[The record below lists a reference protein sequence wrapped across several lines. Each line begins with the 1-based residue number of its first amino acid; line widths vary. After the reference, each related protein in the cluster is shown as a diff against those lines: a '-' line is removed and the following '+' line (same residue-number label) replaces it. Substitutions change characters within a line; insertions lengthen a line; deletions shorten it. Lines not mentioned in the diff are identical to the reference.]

1 MKNNIL
7 SATILLITFA
17 LIITSCNSTAKKA
30 EAKKDG
36 INVGTITSDKKAS
49 GNLIISLDEAS
60 QLMQKHNRLTE
71 KWFTYTYTRAWI
83 ETIQISENKYNYY
96 LGLDA
101 SLESKNNDQPYSCY
115 SIYTELELT
124 NNNLIFYPNAFQQSC
139 RGKFCQSCKLVL
151 FENNEIG
158 CDCVSS
164 VNDTKNKEE
173 GKCNHSISRVM
184 SEEQEKNDEI

>member
-1 MKNNIL
+1 MKKQVL
-7 SATILLITFA
+7 SATILLIAFVL
-17 LIITSCNSTAKKA
+17 LIVSCDSTAKRA

-36 INVGTITSDKKAS
+36 INVGNITPDNKAS
-49 GNLIISLDEAS
+49 GNLTITIGEAS
-60 QLMQKHNRLTE
+60 ELMVKHNRLTE
-71 KWFTYTYTRAWI
+71 KVFIYTYTQAWI

-96 LGLDA
+96 LGLEA
-101 SLESKNNDQPYSCY
+101 SLEGKNNERAYSCY

-124 NNNLIFYPNAFQQSC
+124 NNNLIFYPDAFQQSC

-164 VNDTKNKEE
+164 VNDPENKSE